1 MLLKALGY
9 FTEED
14 KLKEDWKTVVTG
26 RATTLGLYGNLV
38 LKSDEGLSRD
48 NVAELVF
55 HTLFA
60 QRVAYDDNRQLYVK
74 NTNRDVVVTNGTSDK
89 DNTFAMNTF
98 GMWYIDGVV
107 TANSYT
113 DDSLSETTNNA
124 PRTDV
129 LFDDLNDYMGSN
141 KVSHYP
147 FEYTTGLDMIA
158 HAARVYYSMDRNA
171 PVVYAIV
178 DRATKVEYITY
189 NGNATR
195 LAEAA
200 NDAGFR
206 RNTINAIH
214 SDDYLVNYDWDVTVK
229 DLRNTAGEV
238 NLTGPDI
245 SKTLIVI
252 SNSTD
257 SKVDY
262 VIVLD
267 QYLDTVKRVAEKNG
281 VKEYDLTTIDGDDQN
296 IAHDEFSDGDY
307 AVVTDIGKQG
317 DMFNLNAPE
326 LVSASITKIT
336 GVSDDKGRVKSIIAD
351 GTTYA
356 GSPVADHRNN
366 RNTDVEDALEDTT
379 NFEHIKTLGDA
390 TLILDFQGK
399 CIGLAEPESIN
410 NYAYAAQFGVRHIT
424 NSGLNTKFQ
433 LTVELFF
440 QDGTSGVY
448 VVNTSDNLGDN
459 AFGGTGWTYERE
471 SAAETAANKL
481 NGYGDPKGQYH
492 YDPYKTYSNDKNGE
506 SGLGVYRVILRGDD
520 TAVLVRLGNDV
531 AGNADDG
538 SRLVQSHSTIVM
550 KNGDNLTDGTEAVYQ
565 TNKTVYFYVSGKWGN
580 GLSVGAR
587 TGIANAKSFTHSAA
601 PNMGKIG
608 DPWTGEINL
617 DITPNTVV
625 KKSDT
630 DDNGE
635 NDSFVQIL
643 LNRTRSTGV
652 YNNRK
657 TVEAVMVY
665 GIDLGGDS
673 ELYFY
678 KEGNYHIEHKD
689 SVSSKAVENDR
700 IITYDLYKADGEMIS
715 KTYDNDGK
723 YYDAN
728 TAASEVSHKPTG
740 WYKITSKTIEP
751 EYVLS
756 NRDMTDVVLYNPK
769 NATFPDENIK
779 NVYVLNA
786 ETYHD
791 EFQENIYTTVDK
803 VGGIILSGAKVID
816 TVDCGLD
823 SVNDI
828 ARACAAGHLVRI
840 SYTYKTTGSGSYEV
854 KTIFITGFTPD
865 AGIKVSTGSGKNL
878 VVNYTGDGYLYIFT
892 RHGYK
897 PTPAVV
903 AEAVKAELERYGF
916 QNVTAQVENIANT
929 GVTTWKVEGMWNGV
943 KYVFTGTGEF
953 TRSTAEIVVNNKIS
967 YVWVDGKL
975 TAERLGLANGDYK
988 INQTTVNEKGDEE
1001 KRAGYVRVTTE
1012 NGKKVVAFYDADGTA
1027 RPDLT
1032 SFNDFIIAGD
1042 VVVFTTVNNFKPA
1055 EPTTIKGEVSESL
1068 TGVTATFNGLAE
1080 GEDISASVGAPVTIE
1095 ITGAA
1100 AAPESRAA
1108 VTTFED
1114 GKVYTVTINGAEYTS
1129 TAAKDN
1135 KITVTYTIKSGD
1147 TKIEITDIVE
1157 KVETVEGA
1165 VTVEVKGAGDA
1176 GTYTADPKTLTEAGK
1191 KYTITITDT
1200 AYKAGDTYTVAG
1212 EGVTGT
1218 DNGNGT
1224 ITVTYTTPAEIPA
1237 EGMTLTITVTNFIL
1251 LFVSLKSLDLSMVS
1265 GFCSFRS
1272 SPLLYHFFTILSL
1285 TYVQLHSAGLKLL
1298 YTGGQ

>member
-1 MLLKALGY
+1 
-9 FTEED
+9 
-14 KLKEDWKTVVTG
+14 
-26 RATTLGLYGNLV
+26 
-38 LKSDEGLSRD
+38 
-48 NVAELVF
+48 
-55 HTLFA
+55 
-60 QRVAYDDNRQLYVK
+60 
-74 NTNRDVVVTNGTSDK
+74 
-89 DNTFAMNTF
+89 
-98 GMWYIDGVV
+98 
-107 TANSYT
+107 
-113 DDSLSETTNNA
+113 
-124 PRTDV
+124 
-129 LFDDLNDYMGSN
+129 
-141 KVSHYP
+141 
-147 FEYTTGLDMIA
+147 
-158 HAARVYYSMDRNA
+158 
-171 PVVYAIV
+171 
-178 DRATKVEYITY
+178 
-189 NGNATR
+189 
-195 LAEAA
+195 
-200 NDAGFR
+200 
-206 RNTINAIH
+206 
-214 SDDYLVNYDWDVTVK
+214 
-229 DLRNTAGEV
+229 
-238 NLTGPDI
+238 
-245 SKTLIVI
+245 
-252 SNSTD
+252 
-257 SKVDY
+257 
-262 VIVLD
+262 
-267 QYLDTVKRVAEKNG
+267 
-281 VKEYDLTTIDGDDQN
+281 
-296 IAHDEFSDGDY
+296 
-307 AVVTDIGKQG
+307 
-317 DMFNLNAPE
+317 
-326 LVSASITKIT
+326 
-336 GVSDDKGRVKSIIAD
+336 
-351 GTTYA
+351 
-356 GSPVADHRNN
+356 
-366 RNTDVEDALEDTT
+366 
-379 NFEHIKTLGDA
+379 
-390 TLILDFQGK
+390 
-399 CIGLAEPESIN
+399 
-410 NYAYAAQFGVRHIT
+410 
-424 NSGLNTKFQ
+424 
-433 LTVELFF
+433 
-440 QDGTSGVY
+440 
-448 VVNTSDNLGDN
+448 
-459 AFGGTGWTYERE
+459 
-471 SAAETAANKL
+471 
-481 NGYGDPKGQYH
+481 
-492 YDPYKTYSNDKNGE
+492 
-506 SGLGVYRVILRGDD
+506 
-520 TAVLVRLGNDV
+520 
-531 AGNADDG
+531 
-538 SRLVQSHSTIVM
+538 
-550 KNGDNLTDGTEAVYQ
+550 
-565 TNKTVYFYVSGKWGN
+565 
-580 GLSVGAR
+580 
-587 TGIANAKSFTHSAA
+587 
-601 PNMGKIG
+601 
-608 DPWTGEINL
+608 
-617 DITPNTVV
+617 
-625 KKSDT
+625 
-630 DDNGE
+630 
-635 NDSFVQIL
+635 
-643 LNRTRSTGV
+643 
-652 YNNRK
+652 
-657 TVEAVMVY
+657 MVY

-678 KEGNYHIEHKD
+678 KEGNYHIEHKN

-715 KTYDNDGK
+715 KTYDNGGK

-988 INQTTVNEKGDEE
+988 INQTTVDEKGDEE
-1001 KRAGYVRVTTE
+1001 KRAGYVRVTTVD
-1012 NGKKVVAFYDADGTA
+1012 GKKVVAFYDTDGTA

-1055 EPTTIKGEVSESL
+1055 EPTTIQGEVSESL
-1068 TGVTATFNGLAE
+1068 TGVTATFNGLAA

-1114 GKVYTVTINGAEYTS
+1114 GKVYTVTINGAEYPS

-1191 KYTITITDT
+1191 KYTITITDA
-1200 AYKAGDTYTVAG
+1200 AYKAGDTYTVAD

-1218 DNGNGT
+1218 DNGDGT

-1237 EGMTLTITVTNFIL
+1237 EGMTLTITVTKTAFNGGSDETEGVEATVDINGAAMSATVKLGVWEKVNGTGVATEEQIKAAL
-1251 LFVSLKSLDLSMVS
+1251 LAVDGVTAVKNIDVAKKTATLTVAVGDVAATWTETKLFKVTFPGGYDFVGGDFKVMTGVTAGVKYLVDKTAPVVNRPVNVTPGADATKPGSVTFTTAPTEETEYEEAFKVTGDGSDTTIAGPAVSLSSSQKLLMGYKNANGTPVSVTGNATAIYVAKDTELVFVKGSGLNDTEGSMKLKLNNEEYLFAIDGDTVTADKPIVVSSADDSKEVKLTLFAPTAAVVDYTITVNGADEQVAKTDESVTFSGLTPGAKVAYLNGETLALATGTVDAFGNFTYTVDGDNKNGETTNIELFTVYEINLATDISVGELYWKNPITETTDNAKLAGGAATDKYYVKTTGTEAERTLWFKAAETNCWYTVASTSAKSLTMSVAEGRKPSMA
-1265 GFCSFRS
+1265 
-1272 SPLLYHFFTILSL
+1272 T
-1285 TYVQLHSAGLKLL
+1285 
-1298 YTGGQ
+1298 TGGEGVWKLVLTGDITHAAIAEGVQVKTDALEVANNIDTTAQETASFIDGTATGYKFKLTWAAEASYETAKVALTDDQKLSFTADQEITKTAGAKIGTATIEMTTPTGESWSTIIIVNFGQ